1 MKRGSVY
8 WVDFEPAMGTEIKK
22 LRPAVIV
29 SNTLSN
35 IILQRIQVVPLSSNT
50 TEVYASETL
59 IKLNGKTSKALIDQL
74 TTVSVLRVGKK
85 IAMLSAE
92 DMFAIAKI
100 IKKHLNLS

>member
-1 MKRGSVY
+1 MKRGTVY
-8 WVDFEPAMGTEIKK
+8 WVDFEPSTGTEIKK

-59 IKLNGKTSKALIDQL
+59 IKLNGKNSKALIDQL
-74 TTVSVLRVGKK
+74 TTVSVLRVGRK
-85 IAMLSAE
+85 IAILSAQ
-92 DMFAIAKI
+92 DISTIAKI
-100 IKKHLNLS
+100 IKKHLKL